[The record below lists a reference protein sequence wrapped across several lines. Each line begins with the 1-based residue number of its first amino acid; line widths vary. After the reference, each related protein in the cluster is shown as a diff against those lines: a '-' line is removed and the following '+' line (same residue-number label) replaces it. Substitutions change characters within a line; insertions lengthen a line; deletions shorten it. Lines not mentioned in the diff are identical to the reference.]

1 MKHIDMKQLYDKL
14 SQKELQEIELQSQ
27 LLEKI
32 WQKIG
37 FQHALNAHEVLK
49 NVYDSNIEIP
59 VNPVKIINHFHI
71 KLTEDKTM
79 QFEGLTQFDGNTL
92 EIKYKP
98 TNNNNRDRFTLA
110 HELGH
115 IFLHF
120 LEGKK
125 FEFQDKA
132 IRHGYDSE
140 NGGGGIQ
147 KELQPV
153 IFKAAR
159 EEKSTSILE
168 REANIF
174 AGELLIPKIKI
185 DELKNNLPKDY
196 RYKQSSLCQYFQVSN
211 GTMYRTM
218 NYYGEWENIVK
229 DDYTW

>member
-1 MKHIDMKQLYDKL
+1 MKHIDMKQLYDNL
-14 SQKELQEIELQSQ
+14 SQKELQEIESQSQ

-37 FQHALNAHEVLK
+37 FNHALSANEVLK
-49 NVYDSNIEIP
+49 IVYGSDIEIP
-59 VNPVKIINHFHI
+59 VNPVKIIEHFNI
-71 KLTEDKTM
+71 KLTEDETM
-79 QFEGLTQFDGNTL
+79 QFEGLTQFDGYTL
-92 EIKYKP
+92 EIRYKP
-98 TNNNNRDRFTLA
+98 TNNNRDRFTLA

-125 FEFQDKA
+125 FDFQDKA
-132 IRHGYDSE
+132 IRHGYNNE
-140 NGGGGIQ
+140 NGVGGIQ

-159 EEKSTSILE
+159 EEKSTSVLE

-185 DELKNNLPKDY
+185 DELKNILPKNH
-196 RYKQSSLCQYFQVSN
+196 RYKQSNLCQYFQVSN
-211 GTMYRTM
+211 GTMYHTM
-218 NYYGEWENIVK
+218 NYYGEWENMVK